1 MPHVVGAK
9 HAKQGIYRLV
19 LPAEQASFLLEKRRI
34 FFSLNDGAV
43 RLLSGFLF
51 SQTSW
56 TLKNNYLG
64 GSRFGRHTSNMSVI
78 PHHTRTWWKAIG
90 ADFQKTF
97 LCRLVNLS

>member
-1 MPHVVGAK
+1 MRNRSDLQVGLADRT
-9 HAKQGIYRLV
+9 GV
-19 LPAEQASFLLEKRRI
+19 FFVGEKTH

-51 SQTSW
+51 SQKSG

-90 ADFQKTF
+90 ADFHKTF